1 MMMMMIIE
9 PLRCELV
16 FLFGGAITGLSCFLG
31 GEGIAIA
38 AVLSSWLFDRIR

>member
-16 FLFGGAITGLSCFLG
+16 FLFGGGLSL
-31 GEGIAIA
+31 
-38 AVLSSWLFDRIR
+38 V